1 MTSRSVYFSNAMSAL
16 SEEDSL
22 SKASTALSGSF
33 LHMPSVLNFLFYFLV
48 RYSQIEAAISS

>member
-33 LHMPSVLNFLFYFLV
+33 LHMPSVLNFLLKKSFDF
-48 RYSQIEAAISS
+48 SS